1 MSFDTEIREA
11 LLARTADL
19 TLPPDLLTGARR
31 AGRRRRQRGRVLLAT
46 APVAVVAVVVAGLF
60 AAQQLAYSPP
70 GAGEVASALSP
81 AERTALSRP
90 TAGDLGD
97 DDAYLAAVTAAW
109 RANLSTSVNADRG
122 IFEHPVGEPKVV
134 WAGGTEAGN
143 AAIVGAGGGAAPRPP
158 PPPRGGGGAARAPRG
173 APARRAGEAG
183 PTAAGAAAG
192 ARPGPHGRTQLE
204 REGPALLWGF
214 AGPGADGAPRVVA
227 DGYPVP
233 GAPDTEAALI
243 GADRQ
248 VLLAWDRGHRAEVSW
263 GPVTYRA
270 DGSVS
275 RTWAPLRFTDGVA
288 LADRPAGTNPLMVR
302 LRVPADTAEVGN
314 LSDDPYAQP
323 ELATTL
329 LWTDLDGEPVWRVG
343 ADPAA
348 AWPGGLPVAQEA
360 YGELEKGLQGKVPTY
375 WPDVRV
381 TVTGRWWVA
390 GTLPD
395 GRRLMAG
402 ELALDADPARVW
414 VVLGTGP
421 DRQVLSRWSG
431 RATDPVPVM
440 VELPGGQGWL
450 VAAAGQQLS
459 WRTGDGPWTAAGRD
473 AALLPATATEVRAGT
488 AAAPL
493 R

>member
-143 AAIVGAGGGAAPRPP
+143 AAIVGGGGGPPLPP
-158 PPPRGGGGAARAPRG
+158 PPTLVVHSLPAPL
-173 APARRAGEAG
+173 
-183 PTAAGAAAG
+183 
-192 ARPGPHGRTQLE
+192 GRTPLE